1 MTMDPAR
8 FSRPLCVLCPI
19 LGAAGFFFRT
29 LQLRTGFEADTSLAI
44 PGNLPDQLALLAA
57 ALTAL
62 CAALAA
68 LALPAP
74 KGQADLE
81 RFRFPFRPTQ
91 IVYAAL
97 TAAAG
102 LVLFSAG
109 PLGPRLS
116 PLLAAVCL
124 MTALYALLL
133 PLSGRRLRIV
143 FLMEHTLFYVV
154 LLILLFSRRS
164 TDPVWM
170 DFWPQ
175 LLALC
180 AVALALCALSAA
192 ACGVGKIRRG
202 LFFLLCGG
210 AWSIIAAADCCT
222 PSALPALLLFAAA
235 AVLLLSCALRAA
247 KGGDTP

>member
-1 MTMDPAR
+1 MDPAR

-29 LQLRTGFEADTSLAI
+29 LQLRTGFEADTGLAI
-44 PGNLPDQLALLAA
+44 PGNLPGQLALLAA

-74 KGQADLE
+74 KGPADLE
-81 RFRFPFRPTQ
+81 RFRFLFRPTQ

-175 LLALC
+175 LGCHTAQKLKGVRMAEAGSLYPPPYKIQTC
-180 AVALALCALSAA
+180 
-192 ACGVGKIRRG
+192 VGKSPLLPGGCTSSVLVRHSRKNSVQCPG
-202 LFFLLCGG
+202 LC
-210 AWSIIAAADCCT
+210 
-222 PSALPALLLFAAA
+222 
-235 AVLLLSCALRAA
+235 
-247 KGGDTP
+247 